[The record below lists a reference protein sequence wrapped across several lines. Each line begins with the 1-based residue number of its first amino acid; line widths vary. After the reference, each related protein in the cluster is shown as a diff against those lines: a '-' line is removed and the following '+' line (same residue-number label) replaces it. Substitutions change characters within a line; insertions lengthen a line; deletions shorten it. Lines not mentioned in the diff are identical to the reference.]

1 MYIFILYTNN
11 MIIYLLCC
19 ISDNSITNIKIKRPY
34 NNAIDNKKRALK
46 RVFMNVF
53 KLDTA

>member
-11 MIIYLLCC
+11 MIIYLLCR